1 MNKLRTLL
9 GNTSFFVVDV
19 SSLFL
24 TCAHPPS
31 CSSLLYFFL
40 LPQQEF
46 ISVSLIILFPVST
59 TNLNVANIPKKEE
72 EGEGEGEEYV
82 SFSISL
88 QLRNSF
94 LSTSYILIIIT
105 TLSSPAQHNFNIL
118 NIVKTINIQN
128 YKEDNENF
136 WNSRVKKNNNIQ
148 ERENGKQMRMLTTPK
163 EIQKNTINETT

>member
-1 MNKLRTLL
+1 MMNKLRTLL

-72 EGEGEGEEYV
+72 EGEGEGEGEEYV
-82 SFSISL
+82 SFKFHYNFVTHFFLLPTYSLLSPPSPL
-88 QLRNSF
+88 QLNI
-94 LSTSYILIIIT
+94 ILI
-105 TLSSPAQHNFNIL
+105 F
-118 NIVKTINIQN
+118 
-128 YKEDNENF
+128 
-136 WNSRVKKNNNIQ
+136 
-148 ERENGKQMRMLTTPK
+148 
-163 EIQKNTINETT
+163 